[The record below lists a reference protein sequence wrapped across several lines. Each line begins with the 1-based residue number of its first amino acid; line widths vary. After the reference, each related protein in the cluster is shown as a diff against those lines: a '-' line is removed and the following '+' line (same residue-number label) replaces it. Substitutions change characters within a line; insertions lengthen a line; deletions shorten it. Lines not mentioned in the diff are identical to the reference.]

1 MVHMHEVAYML
12 VTELKTKGTENGNDG
27 AHNPLQIPLAVCFG
41 SRPHGIAWPF
51 SKDRCS
57 QNTSRVA
64 KKTLH
69 AAAENVDFVRDLE
82 TRSYLCGYTSPRV
95 SSFVAIFF
103 QNFTVTDCGMKFCA
117 ALVQIVDTLK
127 PQILLSFL
135 SKIHLALSGCRT
147 RPNAYC
153 CLTSSDILA
162 IVLFFPNSSF
172 ISNY

>member
-1 MVHMHEVAYML
+1 MGMMERTIPCKYHWQCVLGLVLMASRGHFPRIDVRKTLRGLQKKHCTQLLKML
-12 VTELKTKGTENGNDG
+12 ISSGT
-27 AHNPLQIPLAVCFG
+27 
-41 SRPHGIAWPF
+41 SRPGLTFVVTRAPVFPHL
-51 SKDRCS
+51 
-57 QNTSRVA
+57 SR
-64 KKTLH
+64 
-69 AAAENVDFVRDLE
+69 F
-82 TRSYLCGYTSPRV
+82 
-95 SSFVAIFF
+95 FF

-172 ISNY
+172 ISN